1 MSIIVKE
8 KNYDDFN
15 VVLSLRHVRF
25 NSFMRPEK

>member
-1 MSIIVKE
+1 MSIIDKE
-8 KNYDDFN
+8 KYNDFN